1 MTLSLTLLQARRIAL
16 EAQGLARERPTR
28 SPGTREVGRT
38 LAQLQLLQI
47 DSVNVLSRSHYLPL
61 FARLGPY
68 DRSILDRFSSRA
80 PRRLVEYWAH
90 EASLILPEL
99 YPYLVATQSRKWAG
113 ASSLPTD
120 TRQEL
125 SRRILELLGTSR
137 PLTAAQVQ
145 DRIGHT
151 EVKTY
156 DQWGWNWSSVKRVL
170 EDLFQHGLISS
181 AGRTAQF
188 ERRYAL
194 TKQVLPNRSLAGLE
208 VPAEDAYLHLTERAA
223 RALGVG
229 TVRCIADYFRIPIKA
244 ATAAIHTLTQRGTL
258 VPVSIDSWVQPA
270 YRYAGSV
277 LPRAAT
283 GRALLSPFDSAV
295 FERRR
300 LEALFDFHYRLE
312 IYTPAE
318 KRKYGYYVLPFLLRD
333 SMVARVDLKADRA
346 QNQLLVRAAHGE
358 PSAPAD
364 TVVELAAELVLM
376 AGWLELDEV
385 VVEPRGDLHQPLAAH
400 LAEEYGWELNRG
412 TARLSRRLIS
422 PGNGVPRLGA
432 KTSAITS

>member
-1 MTLSLTLLQARRIAL
+1 MTASLTLLQARRIAL

-28 SPGTREVGRT
+28 NPGTREVGRI
-38 LAQLQLLQI
+38 LAQVQLLQI

-61 FARLGPY
+61 FARLGSY
-68 DRSILDRFSSRA
+68 DRTLLDRFSSRA

-90 EASLILPEL
+90 EASLVLPEL
-99 YPYLVATQSRKWAG
+99 FPYLVTTQSRKWAS
-113 ASSLPTD
+113 AASLPD
-120 TRQEL
+120 DVRHAL
-125 SRRILELLGTSR
+125 SGRILELLAASR

-151 EVKTY
+151 DQEKT
-156 DQWGWNWSSVKRVL
+156 DQWGWNWTSAKRVL

-188 ERRYAL
+188 ERRYTL
-194 TKQVLPNRSLAGLE
+194 IEKVLPDPGLAHLE
-208 VPAEDAYLHLTERAA
+208 VPAADAYLHLAERAA
-223 RALGVG
+223 EAVG
-229 TVRCIADYFRIPIKA
+229 IGTTRCIADYFRIPMKA
-244 ATAAIHTLTQRGTL
+244 AAAAISILVQRGTL
-258 VPVSIDSWVQPA
+258 IPVSIESWKQPA
-270 YRYAGSV
+270 YRYAGSI
-277 LPRAAT
+277 LPRAAK
-283 GRALLSPFDSAV
+283 GRALLSPFDSVV

-300 LEALFDFHYRLE
+300 LESLFNFHYRIE

-333 SMVARVDLKADRA
+333 CMAARVDLKADRA
-346 QNQLLVRAAHGE
+346 QGRLLVRAAHGE

-364 TVVELAAELVLM
+364 TAVELAAELVLM
-376 AGWLELDEV
+376 AEWLGLDHV
-385 VVEPRGDLHQPLAAH
+385 VVEPRGNLAALVAEQ
-400 LAEEYGWELNRG
+400 LAQEYGRELNRG
-412 TARLSRRLIS
+412 TARLSRRLNS

>member
-1 MTLSLTLLQARRIAL
+1 
-16 EAQGLARERPTR
+16 
-28 SPGTREVGRT
+28 VGRT

-61 FARLGPY
+61 FARLGSY
-68 DRSILDRFSSRA
+68 DRLLLDRFSSQA

-90 EASLILPEL
+90 EASLVLPEL
-99 YPYLVATQSRKWAG
+99 FPYLAATQNRKWAG
-113 ASSLPTD
+113 ASSLPD
-120 TRQEL
+120 DVRQGL
-125 SRRILELLGTSR
+125 SSRILALLAASR

-145 DRIGHT
+145 DRIGHS
-151 EVKTY
+151 EQKKK

-194 TKQVLPNRSLAGLE
+194 TKRVLPDPALARLD
-208 VPAEDAYLHLTERAA
+208 VPVDEAYLHLSERAA
-223 RALGVG
+223 KALGVG
-229 TVRCIADYFRIPIKA
+229 TTRCIADYFRIPVKA
-244 ATAAIHTLTQRGTL
+244 AAAAVSILVQRGTL
-258 VPVSIDSWVQPA
+258 VPVSIESWKQPA

-277 LPRAAT
+277 LPRAAE

-300 LEALFDFHYRLE
+300 LESLFHFHYRIE

-318 KRKYGYYVLPFLLRD
+318 KRTYGYYVLPFLLRD
-333 SMVARVDLKADRA
+333 CMVARVDLKADRA
-346 QNQLLVRAAHGE
+346 QGRLVVRAAHGE
-358 PSAPAD
+358 PSMPAD
-364 TVVELAAELVLM
+364 TAVELAAELVLM
-376 AGWLELDEV
+376 AGWLELDHV
-385 VVEPRGDLHQPLAAH
+385 VVEPRGNLAAQVAVQ

-412 TARLSRRLIS
+412 TVRLSRRLNS